1 MFSWGV
7 PQHLGGSS
15 SQTETHSVSNW
26 GDVPMPLEGAY
37 AVCSAREA
45 AVFIGRYETIR
56 DIGRGGMAKVV
67 LARAPGGRHV
77 VLKVALTDDED
88 ASARLRDEARTGMRL
103 AHPHIVETLDLFDH
117 EGRPV
122 LVLSF
127 VSGFSLYALRER
139 GALPPGVVVRM
150 GRQLCEALDA
160 IHNAADERGQPLK
173 ILHRDVTAANVML
186 GEDGEARLIDL
197 GIARSVES
205 LAARTQTGCMR
216 GTLRYLAPELFQG
229 QKFSPASDLW
239 SLGIVLL
246 EAAIGRAAFPGRTD
260 AEIILSIVQGD
271 PFAQCTQTPID
282 ARLRAVLAKL
292 LAKDPAA
299 RAVSARD
306 AVRAFHEAEQH
317 FPNAADEALR
327 FVQRALPRPHADV
340 EEHRISTESLI
351 EQAFQTFGAREV
363 SVDSDAYELVDEVP
377 HTMTLTSGVTMLA
390 SGPHAPPDAAKAA
403 ILAYAQQ
410 LRSFEFDRPPPPRP
424 DESGELLI

>member
-1 MFSWGV
+1 M
-7 PQHLGGSS
+7 
-15 SQTETHSVSNW
+15 
-26 GDVPMPLEGAY
+26 
-37 AVCSAREA
+37 
-45 AVFIGRYETIR
+45 FIGRYETVH

-67 LARAPGGRHV
+67 LARAPNGRHV
-77 VLKVALTDDED
+77 VLKVTLTDDED
-88 ASARLRDEARTGMRL
+88 AAARLRDEARTGMRL
-103 AHPHIVETLDLFDH
+103 AHPNIVETLDLFEH

-127 VSGFSLYALRER
+127 VSGSSLYALRER
-139 GALPPGVVVRM
+139 GPLPPGVVVRM

-186 GEDGEARLIDL
+186 GDDGEARLIDL

-229 QKFSPASDLW
+229 HKFSAASDLW

-271 PFAQCTQTPID
+271 PFTQCTQSPID
-282 ARLRAVLAKL
+282 VRLRTVLAKL

-306 AVRAFHEAEQH
+306 AARSFLDAEQH
-317 FPNAADEALR
+317 FPLAPEEARR
-327 FVQRALPRPHADV
+327 FVQGALPVTQGNPEA
-340 EEHRISTESLI
+340 HRLSTESLI
-351 EQAFQTFGAREV
+351 DQAFRTFGAREV
-363 SVDSDAYELVDEVP
+363 SVESDAYELIDEVP
-377 HTMTLTSGVTMLA
+377 PTLTQTSSVTFLG
-390 SGPHAPPDAAKAA
+390 SGPGVPPDAAKAA
-403 ILAYAQQ
+403 ILAYAQR
-410 LRSFEFDRPPPPRP
+410 LRAFEFERPPPLRP